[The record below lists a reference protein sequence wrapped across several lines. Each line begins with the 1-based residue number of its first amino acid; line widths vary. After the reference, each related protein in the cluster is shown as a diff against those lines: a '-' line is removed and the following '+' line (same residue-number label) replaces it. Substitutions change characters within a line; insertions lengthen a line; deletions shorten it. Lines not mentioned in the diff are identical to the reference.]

1 MHATQF
7 HCNPIQASLDAAR
20 VVTNPAAQHY
30 QQALRTEK
38 SAAWHVESSDV
49 KSPSE
54 SRSFKVCLS
63 PSLIAKTN
71 APGQRA
77 TNKGFLPDRLKAYL
91 KLLDWTGRQI
101 RDDKRGSIPSHLQPI
116 LDRLQINGDV
126 WVETVKEF
134 GRKFRRAAGSPDSLA
149 AEAARQDSNW
159 LQGTRNAAT
168 VFG

>member
-49 KSPSE
+49 KSSSE

-63 PSLIAKTN
+63 PSLIL
-71 APGQRA
+71 R
-77 TNKGFLPDRLKAYL
+77 KGVKSLIPNLFKAL
-91 KLLDWTGRQI
+91 RPLT
-101 RDDKRGSIPSHLQPI
+101 
-116 LDRLQINGDV
+116 
-126 WVETVKEF
+126 
-134 GRKFRRAAGSPDSLA
+134 
-149 AEAARQDSNW
+149 
-159 LQGTRNAAT
+159 
-168 VFG
+168 